1 MEIQFISDVSHRLR
15 RVNYPLI
22 RQMIGLVF
30 SDLFNMSHLV
40 KYLILIMMLT
50 NYTEHINTS
59 ELSRE
64 SLSFCVNLS
73 AQSVGASSL

>member
-50 NYTEHINTS
+50 NYTEPLI
-59 ELSRE
+59 
-64 SLSFCVNLS
+64 
-73 AQSVGASSL
+73 QASSLVNLCHFV

>member
-64 SLSFCVNLS
+64 FLSFCVNLS

>member
-1 MEIQFISDVSHRLR
+1 MEIQFISDVSHRFR
-15 RVNYPLI
+15 RVNYPLV
-22 RQMIGLVF
+22 RQMIGLV
-30 SDLFNMSHLV
+30 FNMSHLV

-59 ELSRE
+59 DLSRE